1 MNRVKL
7 LVSVSLAIW
16 AFGCSSG
23 NTPSEAV
30 APEQMAGGSASSAAG
45 AGNGAGAPS
54 SGAGASATGS
64 AGSAG
69 AAGAAAGGAGQPAI
83 GGAPS
88 SGGNGGNAS
97 GGSPNGGS
105 PSEPPGPVDKT
116 ACMVGAGS
124 GKTLYVAPTG
134 TAAGTGA
141 SFASAYDIS
150 TAIAKAAA
158 GDTLLLQAGKYSI
171 AYVEG
176 AKNTLVLAQKGAA
189 DKRIRIV
196 ADGGRAEFDFSFP
209 PQAWVQDS
217 FGFLV
222 SGSYWSLCGI
232 DITRAGYQ
240 GAYVTGEHNTFENC
254 SFHDNRNTGLEINKG
269 GAYTTVIN
277 SDSYRNY
284 DPKKM
289 GSMAD
294 GFGPKETQGPGNR
307 FIGCRAWENSDDGYD
322 AYNSDQTVVFEGCSA
337 FRNGVDVWNYG
348 GFAGNGNGFKVGGL
362 AKQANHRLTQCWS
375 FANPVKGFDQNN
387 NTGGLTL
394 YNCTGFKNGT
404 NFGLGGALNAG
415 QMHDLKNNVS
425 FGATD
430 TISNAQQ
437 KNNAW
442 NLGITVSE
450 ADFKGVDMTQG
461 AAARAADGT
470 LPNVD
475 FLRLAAGSK
484 LSDKGV
490 DVGLP
495 FNGAAPD
502 LGAFEAP

>member
-7 LVSVSLAIW
+7 WLSVSLAVW
-16 AFGCSSG
+16 LLGCGSGSPGGTATPEATAGAGTASTAGSSG
-23 NTPSEAV
+23 NP
-30 APEQMAGGSASSAAG
+30 AGNSAGSNAAQAGAAGSGSASSPG
-45 AGNGAGAPS
+45 L
-54 SGAGASATGS
+54 
-64 AGSAG
+64 
-69 AAGAAAGGAGQPAI
+69 GGAGQPAN
-83 GGAPS
+83 GGAAS
-88 SGGNGGNAS
+88 SAGTGSGGGG
-97 GGSPNGGS
+97 GTI
-105 PSEPPGPVDKT
+105 EPPGPLDKT
-116 ACMVGAGS
+116 ACMVSAGS

-134 TAAGTGA
+134 SAAGTGA
-141 SFASAYDIS
+141 SFAAAYDVA
-150 TAIAKAAA
+150 TAIAKAAP
-158 GDTLLLQAGKYSI
+158 GDTLLLQAGKYAI
-171 AYVEG
+171 PYVEG
-176 AKNTLVLAQKGAA
+176 AKNTLVLAQKGAE
-189 DKRIRIV
+189 DRRIRIV

-222 SGSYWSLCGI
+222 SGSYWSLCGV

-284 DPKKM
+284 DPKKL

-307 FIGCRAWENSDDGYD
+307 FVGCRAWENSDDGYD

-337 FRNGVDVWNYG
+337 FRNGVDVWSYG

-362 AKQANHRLTQCWS
+362 AKQANHRLTQCVA

-387 NTGGLTL
+387 NTGGITL

-437 KNNAW
+437 KNNSW
-442 NLGITVSE
+442 TLGITVSE
-450 ADFKGVDMTQG
+450 ADFKGVDMSQG
-461 AAARAADGT
+461 SAPRAADGS
-470 LPNVD
+470 LPDVD
-475 FLRLAAGSK
+475 FLRLASGSK
-484 LSDKGV
+484 LLDQGV
-490 DVGLP
+490 DVGLA
-495 FNGAAPD
+495 FHGSAPD